1 MASALLA
8 QLRFQ
13 ILEARA
19 QRARRR
25 LAAELDRDLRRLAAQ
40 EAHDA
45 GLDRRIEMRLV
56 ARHALERMARD
67 ETHFYTTIKTC
78 IMGFLRG
85 QPPQV
90 AIEFGRKST
99 PGPLRPSFKDLETQ
113 LRKKG

>member
-1 MASALLA
+1 
-8 QLRFQ
+8 
-13 ILEARA
+13 
-19 QRARRR
+19 
-25 LAAELDRDLRRLAAQ
+25 
-40 EAHDA
+40 
-45 GLDRRIEMRLV
+45 
-56 ARHALERMARD
+56 MARD

-99 PGPLRPSFKDLETQ
+99 PGPLRPSFKDLEAQ